1 MKAMV
6 LHRNALAES
15 GPLTYED
22 AEKPSP
28 GYGEVVMSVLSCGV
42 CRSNLQVIEGE
53 RGKPP
58 KLPLIPGHEVV
69 GIVESVGPGVSSL
82 MVGDRVGA
90 QPQYDSC
97 GSCRLCISGMENLC
111 QRSGRLG
118 WSVDGGYAQYMKGKA
133 SHLHK
138 VPDSIGDLEAAPL
151 FCPGVT
157 AYRAVIASGA
167 SPASAVAVFGIGG
180 VGHFAIQFARLFG
193 ARVIGVSRGAQ
204 HRKLALE
211 MGADEAIDPSDSEA
225 LLELSR
231 REEIGSSIVFAPSDD
246 SIEKAMALT
255 RRGGTIVLGVDG
267 NIRNYRF
274 MKGQTI
280 KATLVGTRKEIEE
293 VLEIAGKGLVKTR
306 ARATKL
312 EDANKALCSLKENKV
327 EGRIVLEP

>member
-6 LHRNALAES
+6 LHRNAAAES
-15 GPLTYED
+15 DPLAYED
-22 AEKPSP
+22 IEKPAP
-28 GYGEVVMSVLSCGV
+28 GYGEVILKVLSCGV

-58 KLPLIPGHEVV
+58 KLPLVPGHEVV
-69 GIVESVGPGVSSL
+69 GVVESIGPGVSSL
-82 MVGDRVGA
+82 SVGDRVGA

-97 GSCRLCISGMENLC
+97 GSCRLCVSGMENLC

-138 VPDSIGDLEAAPL
+138 VPDSIGNLEAAPL

-167 SPASAVAVFGIGG
+167 SPASTVAVFGIGG
-180 VGHFAIQFARLFG
+180 VGHFAVQFARLFG
-193 ARVIGVSRGAQ
+193 ARVIGISRSAQ

-211 MGADEAIDPSDSEA
+211 MGAEDAVDPSDSEA
-225 LLELSR
+225 LSERSR
-231 REEIGSSIVFAPSDD
+231 RDGIDSSIVFAPSDD
-246 SIEKAMALT
+246 SIGKAMEIT
-255 RRGGTIVLGVDG
+255 RRGGTVVLGVDG

-280 KATLVGTRKEIEE
+280 KATLVGTRKDIGE
-293 VLEIAGKGLVKTR
+293 VLEIAGRGLVKTR
-306 ARATKL
+306 AVPAKL
-312 EDANKALCSLKENKV
+312 EDANKALQSLKENKV